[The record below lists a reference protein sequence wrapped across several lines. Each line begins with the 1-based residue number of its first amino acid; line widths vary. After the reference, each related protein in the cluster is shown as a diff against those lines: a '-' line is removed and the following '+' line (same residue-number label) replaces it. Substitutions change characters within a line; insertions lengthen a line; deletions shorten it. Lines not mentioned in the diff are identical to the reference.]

1 MIAKKS
7 MGLKETRGTPGDN
20 FHLNEILFV
29 HLFSLVPVL
38 LMIAYSKAADPRKIM
53 AQMYFLLLY
62 ALIVCLKSK
71 RKKIDGIIIFFLSLV
86 FTLQTMYAEIA
97 LDEVEKR
104 PAFSQ
109 NLESQFGIIR
119 PPFTKE
125 DPNRRLELWI
135 SSEVGAAKRI
145 AMYSHGLL
153 ATNTYIGAKLPIVN
167 HTGLSLA
174 SLERGNKNYYH
185 YSADMLFGE
194 KDVSLISILK
204 SEGFDYLVLDM
215 YRGPIGSEVN
225 RDQGLFKTTNY
236 LLMDFTES
244 EEFLKKSTCK
254 VVLNRSWCIFGIGD

>member
-1 MIAKKS
+1 VRTQIL
-7 MGLKETRGTPGDN
+7 LKNNVSR
-20 FHLNEILFV
+20 
-29 HLFSLVPVL
+29 
-38 LMIAYSKAADPRKIM
+38 
-53 AQMYFLLLY
+53 YFLLLY
-62 ALIVCLKSK
+62 ALIICLKSK
-71 RKKIDGIIIFFLSLV
+71 RKKIDDIIIFLLSLV
-86 FTLQTMYAEIA
+86 FTLQTIYAEIA
-97 LDEVEKR
+97 LYEVEKR

-135 SSEVGAAKRI
+135 SSKVGTEKRI

-174 SLERGNKNYYH
+174 SLETGNKNYYH
-185 YSADMLFGE
+185 YSADLLFGE
-194 KDVSLISILK
+194 KDVTLISILK
-204 SEGFDYLVLDM
+204 SEDFDYLVLDM

-236 LLMDFTES
+236 LLLDFAES
-244 EEFLKKSTCK
+244 EEFLMKSTCK
-254 VVLNRSWCIFGIGD
+254 VVLNRSWCIFRIGD